1 MIIHGY
7 NLFGKE
13 GLDGIKTIII
23 GHEHPAVSI
32 HEGVRTE
39 LFKCFLKG
47 KFRGRILI
55 VQPSFNLVTEGTD
68 VLKEGLLSP
77 FLQQELS
84 DFECFIAAENDHFK
98 TKSFT
103 SQNLKK
109 SSSNTLYFGKIRDL
123 PVQ

>member
-1 MIIHGY
+1 M
-7 NLFGKE
+7 
-13 GLDGIKTIII
+13 GLKGIKTIII

-47 KFRGRILI
+47 KFKGRILI

-68 VLKEGLLSP
+68 VLKEELLSP

-84 DFECFIAAENDHFK
+84 DFECFIVAEDSKASINR
-98 TKSFT
+98 
-103 SQNLKK
+103 NLKIEPL
-109 SSSNTLYFGKIRDL
+109 SNTLYFGKIQDL
-123 PVQ
+123 VTQ